1 MTELTEKYHAK
12 TIEEKWQKYWQENG
26 KINGK
31 TGIYSF
37 GNDLKKE
44 QTFVIDTPPPT
55 VSGLLH
61 MGHIFSYTQADFV
74 ARFKRMKGLD
84 VFYPMG
90 FDDNG
95 LPTERL
101 VEKIIG
107 KKAMVYEA
115 EERQKN
121 NDQNSNKSGGYFV
134 AKCREVVAEAEA
146 EFEELFKAIALSVD
160 WSEKYQTISPES
172 QKISQASFIDLFNK
186 GLIEKQNQPV
196 FWDISDRTALA
207 QADIVDKEIE
217 GEMFFI
223 NFAIA
228 DNNLPLEIMTT
239 RPELLPA
246 CVAVMINGADQRYKN
261 LILKN
266 LNNEG
271 EGETGSYAI
280 TPIFGVKVKII
291 ADNSVQMDKGTGVVM
306 CCTFGDETDV
316 EWWEKNKLPL
326 RAIIGEGGI
335 LGGGVIS
342 KSSSKNKI
350 EWDIFAGNINESNCL
365 DVENFVEVFQ
375 RIVVGNTIK
384 KTRELI
390 INELSEILSKSSIP
404 NSPLEG
410 ESELQSNSGGK
421 SDKNFAQR
429 NYELKNLSR
438 SKELT
443 SNMTDH
449 EKILWYKINNDQLG
463 YKFSRQQPIG
473 NYIVDFVC
481 FEKKLIIELD
491 GSGHAEKKEYD
502 TNRDQFLQNQ
512 GFRILRLAN
521 NEFLENVNGIMD
533 YIVELLKNSQLT
545 PHQNRLAILTPPQGR
560 VLKPSMDLNSN
571 QQNQT
576 PVLIKSQK
584 ITRFVKCAERSGVPI
599 EFLIRP
605 QWYIKIRDKK
615 EQLKRK
621 AHECNWY
628 PEYMRV
634 RIEQWID
641 GLSRDWCISRQRFF
655 GVKIP
660 VWYLTNVNPKRSS
673 QIGWGN
679 HNFNP
684 ELYEKKITPIPD
696 EKNLPIDPIADI
708 PDGYKELNIAQ
719 KEDLIKELQIDN
731 NIQEKRIVKDCD
743 GEYWILEGE
752 EDVLDTWATSS
763 ITPQLSSKGISSEI
777 CFDKARHDKLF
788 PADMRPQAHEIIRT
802 WAFYTIVKAYL
813 HSLEIVKDQ
822 DGNVQKNLDGS
833 IKLQENSQLIQTI
846 PWQNLMISGWC
857 LASDKTKMS
866 KSKGNVITP
875 KGLIEEKSAD
885 VVRYWASASSLGA
898 DIAYSEEVFKIG
910 QKLITKIFNSAKF
923 CSQHFAVLQNHLTK
937 NNISLA
943 NQDQYLLSLITSVS
957 DRWIINK
964 FQQVI
969 LQYNQQFE
977 IYEYAKAREILE
989 EFFWHYFCDN
999 YLEICK
1005 VRSYG
1010 LNAEKYLQS
1019 QLNDQQKNQIIAD
1032 QLSSLACLNL
1042 VLKNILKLFAVYL
1055 PHLCEEIYS
1064 LIFVEEFTQKISI
1077 HARGNHAYLPS
1088 LRDISSDN
1096 ILLIGEE
1103 ILQIIFAVRKFKSEN
1118 NLSMKTTVS
1127 LLEISSKLDIKEF
1140 VGDLCNVCNALQIKL
1155 VSNQELVKVI
1165 L

>member
-1 MTELTEKYHAK
+1 
-12 TIEEKWQKYWQENG
+12 
-26 KINGK
+26 
-31 TGIYSF
+31 
-37 GNDLKKE
+37 
-44 QTFVIDTPPPT
+44 
-55 VSGLLH
+55 
-61 MGHIFSYTQADFV
+61 GHS
-74 ARFKRMKGLD
+74 
-84 VFYPMG
+84 
-90 FDDNG
+90 
-95 LPTERL
+95 
-101 VEKIIG
+101 
-107 KKAMVYEA
+107 
-115 EERQKN
+115 
-121 NDQNSNKSGGYFV
+121 
-134 AKCREVVAEAEA
+134 
-146 EFEELFKAIALSVD
+146 
-160 WSEKYQTISPES
+160 
-172 QKISQASFIDLFNK
+172 
-186 GLIEKQNQPV
+186 
-196 FWDISDRTALA
+196 
-207 QADIVDKEIE
+207 
-217 GEMFFI
+217 
-223 NFAIA
+223 
-228 DNNLPLEIMTT
+228 
-239 RPELLPA
+239 
-246 CVAVMINGADQRYKN
+246 
-261 LILKN
+261 
-266 LNNEG
+266 
-271 EGETGSYAI
+271 
-280 TPIFGVKVKII
+280 
-291 ADNSVQMDKGTGVVM
+291 
-306 CCTFGDETDV
+306 
-316 EWWEKNKLPL
+316 
-326 RAIIGEGGI
+326 
-335 LGGGVIS
+335 
-342 KSSSKNKI
+342 
-350 EWDIFAGNINESNCL
+350 
-365 DVENFVEVFQ
+365 
-375 RIVVGNTIK
+375 
-384 KTRELI
+384 
-390 INELSEILSKSSIP
+390 
-404 NSPLEG
+404 
-410 ESELQSNSGGK
+410 
-421 SDKNFAQR
+421 
-429 NYELKNLSR
+429 
-438 SKELT
+438 
-443 SNMTDH
+443 
-449 EKILWYKINNDQLG
+449 
-463 YKFSRQQPIG
+463 
-473 NYIVDFVC
+473 
-481 FEKKLIIELD
+481 
-491 GSGHAEKKEYD
+491 EKKEYD
-502 TNRDQFLQNQ
+502 ANRDQFLQNQ

-545 PHQNRLAILTPPQGR
+545 PHQNRLSILTPPQRGS
-560 VLKPSMDLNSN
+560 LKPSADLNSN

-660 VWYLTNVNPKRSS
+660 VWYSQRKGEEGKILIASVDQLPCDPKVDLPKGYSS
-673 QIGWGN
+673 DEVI
-679 HNFNP
+679 P
-684 ELYEKKITPIPD
+684 EL
-696 EKNLPIDPIADI
+696 
-708 PDGYKELNIAQ
+708 
-719 KEDLIKELQIDN
+719 
-731 NIQEKRIVKDCD
+731 
-743 GEYWILEGE
+743 
-752 EDVLDTWATSS
+752 DVLDTWATSS

-822 DGNVQKNLDGS
+822 DGNVQKNIDGS

-923 CSQHFAVLQNHLTK
+923 CSQHFVVLQNHLIK

-943 NQDQYLLSLITSVS
+943 NQDQYLLSLITNVS

-1019 QLNDQQKNQIIAD
+1019 QLNDQQRNQIIAD

-1077 HARGNHAYLPS
+1077 HARGNNAHLPS
-1088 LRDISSDN
+1088 LRDIPSDN
-1096 ILLIGEE
+1096 ILLLGEE